1 MLVQIEL
8 KIYSTY
14 IRPNRIMNTYSYD
27 KKEKLARKIEKL
39 KSKKHLVDVFKI
51 IKRDPNTD
59 EVLDNISGLFMFFHK
74 LNDDTYIK
82 IEKYLKSLK
91 KTNEISTCSE
101 FSDSMLISDSFTD
114 TNNESNVDNGPKQTE
129 LVHDAF
135 TSFDE
140 IKSKYSNKEKCIIK
154 RKLYDEALIDMH
166 NSSDEVPNSV

>member
-114 TNNESNVDNGPKQTE
+114 TNN
-129 LVHDAF
+129 
-135 TSFDE
+135 
-140 IKSKYSNKEKCIIK
+140 
-154 RKLYDEALIDMH
+154 
-166 NSSDEVPNSV
+166 